1 MGEFR
6 YSEWDGSQELF
17 DIDADELMD
26 KVSDDLMSNQNL
38 SDILKRM
45 MRNGM
50 QNRQGKRLPGLQ
62 DMMQKLRQKRQDQLD
77 KYDLGS
83 IVDEIREK
91 LNEIKKKERQGIQ
104 DQLDKARQKAKTG
117 SKDEKGQNSQQEGT
131 EGSQEGEQE
140 GGGDMTPEMR
150 ERLNQLKQQGQ
161 SGKGQQGKGQQG

>member
-26 KVSDDLMSNQNL
+26 KVGDDLMSNQNL

-83 IVDEIREK
+83 IVDEIPEK
-91 LNEIKKKERQGIQ
+91 LNEIKKKKRQGIPG
-104 DQLDKARQKAKTG
+104 QLHKARQKAKPG
-117 SKDEKGQNSQQEGT
+117 SKDEKGQTGQQEGT

-140 GGGDMTPEMR
+140 GGQEGGGDMTPEMR
-150 ERLNQLKQQGQ
+150 ERLN
-161 SGKGQQGKGQQG
+161 

>member
-1 MGEFR
+1 MSEFR

-17 DIDADELMD
+17 NMDADELMD
-26 KVSDDLMSNQNL
+26 KVGDDLMSNQNL

-91 LNEIKKKERQGIQ
+91 LNEIKKKERQGMQ
-104 DQLDKARQKAKTG
+104 DQLDKAREKASPGGKH
-117 SKDEKGQNSQQEGT
+117 EKGLNDQQEGT
-131 EGSQEGEQE
+131 EGSQEGNQE
-140 GGGDMTPEMR
+140 GGQE
-150 ERLNQLKQQGQ
+150 
-161 SGKGQQGKGQQG
+161 